1 MRRPRPRGRLPTPD
15 ELGHAPELAILG
27 ALGATI
33 DLAIVALV
41 AVHPALQARA
51 DGRDA
56 VTAPSAAQADHV
68 IGRAQALVAAIARYR
83 TTRRRERDE
92 RPG

>member
-27 ALGATI
+27 ALAATI
-33 DLAIVALV
+33 DLALVALV
-41 AVHPALQARA
+41 AVHPELQARA
-51 DGRDA
+51 DGRDL
-56 VTAPSAAQADHV
+56 VTAAAAAQADHV
-68 IGRAQALVAAIARYR
+68 IGTAQALSAALARYR
-83 TTRRRERDE
+83 ITRRRARDE

>member
-15 ELGHAPELAILG
+15 ELVHAPELAILG
-27 ALGATI
+27 ALAATI

-41 AVHPALQARA
+41 AVHPELQGA

-56 VTAPSAAQADHV
+56 VTAASAVQADHV
-68 IGRAQALVAAIARYR
+68 IVRAQALVAAIARYR

-92 RPG
+92 RPC